1 MRKSFSIWPPN
12 ETGAIIRLAVV
23 VLLAANLVAA
33 YFVLRPIG
41 GSPEELR
48 NQAAELRIELRQ
60 RQGALERTRAFAS
73 KIEAG
78 RSEADEFLGDYF
90 LSRRIA
96 YSAIL
101 DELTKAANDSHL
113 KPKESAY
120 GIEPIEGSD
129 TLSMMQ
135 ISANY
140 EGSYTDLIH
149 FINLVD
155 KSDSLL
161 IIEGLGATPQLGS
174 GVLNVTFK
182 LDTFVRED
190 EIPKGAA
197 GL

>member
-1 MRKSFSIWPPN
+1 MRKSFRIWPPN
-12 ETGAIIRLAVV
+12 EPGAIIRLTVV

-48 NQAAELRIELRQ
+48 NQVADLRIQLRQ
-60 RQGALERTRAFAS
+60 RQGALERTRAFVG

-78 RSEADEFLGDYF
+78 RSEGDEFLDDYF
-90 LSRRIA
+90 LPRRTA
-96 YSAIL
+96 YSQIL
-101 DELTKAANDSHL
+101 DELTKAANDAHL
-113 KPKESAY
+113 KPKETAL

-161 IIEGLGATPQLGS
+161 IIDSLGATPQLGS

-190 EIPKGAA
+190 EAA
-197 GL
+197 KSATGL

>member
-1 MRKSFSIWPPN
+1 MRKSFSIWPPT
-12 ETGAIIRLAVV
+12 EPGAVIRLAIV
-23 VLLAANLVAA
+23 VLLAANLVAG

-48 NQAAELRIELRQ
+48 KQVADLRVQLRQ
-60 RQGALERTRAFAS
+60 RQGALERTRAFAA

-78 RSEADEFLGDYF
+78 RSEGDEFMGDYF
-90 LSRRIA
+90 LPRRAA
-96 YSAIL
+96 YSEIL
-101 DELTKAANDSHL
+101 DELTKAATDAHI
-113 KPKESAY
+113 KPKESAL
-120 GIEPIEGSD
+120 GIEPVEGSD

-140 EGSYTDLIH
+140 EGTYADLIR
-149 FINLVD
+149 FINLLD
-155 KSDSLL
+155 KSDNLV

-182 LDTFVRED
+182 LDAFVRDD
-190 EIPKGAA
+190 ETSKGIA

>member
-1 MRKSFSIWPPN
+1 MRKSFSLWPPN
-12 ETGAIIRLAVV
+12 EPGAIIRLAVV

-41 GSPEELR
+41 GSPGELR
-48 NQAAELRIELRQ
+48 NQAADLRVQLRQ
-60 RQGALERTRAFAS
+60 RQGALERTRAFAA

-78 RSEADEFLGDYF
+78 RSEADDFMGDYF
-90 LSRRIA
+90 LPRRAA
-96 YSAIL
+96 YSEIL
-101 DELTKAANDSHL
+101 DELTKAANDAHL
-113 KPKESAY
+113 KSKESAF

-149 FINLVD
+149 FINLLD
-155 KSDSLL
+155 KSDNLL
-161 IIEGLGATPQLGS
+161 IIESLGATPQLGS

-190 EIPKGAA
+190 DVPKGAT